1 MTTVRADEPPGAA
14 DGRLAGFRIVVVDD
28 DQDTLDVECFILAKE
43 GAHVECFQSVAQG
56 LEAVERLRPA
66 LVISDLA
73 MPVEDGIAFV
83 RRLRVLDRREDQH
96 LPVVALS
103 AHASDYTRNEAL
115 RAGFDLFLRKPIDP
129 RVLVDAISGILESR
143 GRPETAG

>member
-1 MTTVRADEPPGAA
+1 VR
-14 DGRLAGFRIVVVDD
+14 
-28 DQDTLDVECFILAKE
+28 
-43 GAHVECFQSVAQG
+43 H
-56 LEAVERLRPA
+56 
-66 LVISDLA
+66 
-73 MPVEDGIAFV
+73 
-83 RRLRVLDRREDQH
+83 
-96 LPVVALS
+96 ALS